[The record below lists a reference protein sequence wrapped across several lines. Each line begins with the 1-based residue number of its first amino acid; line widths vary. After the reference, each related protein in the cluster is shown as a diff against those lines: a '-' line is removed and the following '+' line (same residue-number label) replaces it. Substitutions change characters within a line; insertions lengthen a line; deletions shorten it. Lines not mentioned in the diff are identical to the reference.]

1 VKRIKLK
8 IAPGVETEFV
18 DRDRALAQVAEWA
31 EKSTRWPVVIFGPE
45 GCGKTAFLR
54 QAASG
59 LRELGYDVFYL
70 HPLDRVFA
78 AEVDDPDV
86 KTLFLELVRKT
97 LEDEKWGRMALA
109 VFDLTREIL
118 KKRRRKIAVIADD
131 VFQAIGLDKAA
142 AYVKGLLNMIE
153 HPVYNYESIVVLIAT
168 SEGVSRGEIGRHRWA
183 YLRPM
188 WNMPREGLQQ
198 LYDRI
203 PGAKPPFE
211 DVWRWTGGNPEMLV
225 KLYRS
230 GWAVERVV
238 GDVLRGKRL
247 TAEFVRRWR
256 RWLEAGRGGSR
267 CALDRRRAGGACQR
281 AGGEELN
288 SIQHVRQRPLLL
300 DRRPAAREGSRAR
313 HWEERRLADA
323 DTQRGGEEGAEGG
336 VGRLFLPLGS
346 CGVRGR
352 RGLSAPTLGLWLIRA
367 RLGQGCS
374 PGG

>member
-1 VKRIKLK
+1 VKRIKLE

-18 DRDRALAQVAEWA
+18 DRDRALAQVVEWA

-54 QAASG
+54 QSTVM

-86 KTLFLELVRKT
+86 KTLFLDLVRRT
-97 LEDEKWGRMALA
+97 LEDERWGRMALA
-109 VFDLTREIL
+109 IFDLVREIL

-168 SEGVSRGEIGRHRWA
+168 SEGVSREEIGRHRWA
-183 YLRPM
+183 HLRPM

-203 PGAKPPFE
+203 PGAKPSFE

-225 KLYRS
+225 KLYSS

-256 RWLEAGRGGSR
+256 RWLEVAVEDPDD
-267 CALDRRRAGGACQR
+267 ALDRRRAGGARQR
-281 AGGEELN
+281 TGGEEPN
-288 SIQHVRQRPLLL
+288 RIQHVRQRPLLL
-300 DRRPAAREGSRAR
+300 DRRPAAREKPRTR
-313 HWEERRLADA
+313 HWEERRLADPH
-323 DTQRGGEEGAEGG
+323 TQRGGENGAEGG
-336 VGRLFLPLGS
+336 VGRLLLPFGS
-346 CGVRGR
+346 CGVRCR

-367 RLGQGCS
+367 QLGRGCS